1 MRCPAAS
8 VDWVGVGQGGAVF
21 IGTGR
26 GLGGGLGGL
35 GGLGGRFSLFGHRRH
50 LLRSMAASTASTFL
64 LRPIPP
70 FIFSS
75 LAACRVVGLLCS
87 VVVCF
92 CSCFCFLFS
101 AHSLSAGPYDLSPS
115 SKTHLGPDAGHDFG
129 WHHRLQIAA
138 TQWWIMATA
147 FSPGSTATACTAAGL
162 TSAGRPIDIERICA
176 SFDYAQHPR
185 VSRVG
190 NRVEITTTPKFGD
203 LTQYGVSE
211 ENEKRVWAAE
221 VRRLAAAVTDA
232 GVTQLE
238 GPAEWYGGD
247 ADANGYS
254 CLHDLAHSFQMALE
268 ICTHDDLIVAS
279 KSHPQQDYSHPIA
292 LSYNR
297 LERNFDDK
305 IQRRKFEHLGRG
317 GNRAFHAFV
326 NYVTATVAIVLL
338 RAAADDD
345 DLWADNCL
353 ASLAQFASKMKV
365 VGYDLPI
372 TTAISMAV
380 FLRSQPLLSP
390 IKLTHAM
397 DMDPPDAEYVAPLIA
412 FNQTVQQLLR
422 DATATLLWDA
432 TTGQP
437 SDMFETSAVIYDT
450 GFHGARRQLCQE
462 RNRRIGSA
470 AGTSTVQSASVVFDV
485 CRAIWSDIPD
495 DDRPVPCRTYV
506 NWSWTSDKGGKGTSK
521 TGAATR
527 RRSLTNMKD
536 VISVL
541 VPYTM
546 FCGPFPST
554 LAALVL
560 DAFAQQPP
568 IGACPEPST
577 HLASVR
583 IRTSQYA
590 WAETQMQVQ
599 YENHGPPHKNV
610 YDTALAQERALAR
623 AEEDSLIDDD
633 IRQRRHREMNE
644 RLREATTQMAGWT
657 IGPHSITVSDNWYC
671 RTTCTAISLLVLG
684 ALALISVAGGQP
696 LAGGVDRPNLVV
708 LVWTAAGFLMAY
720 VKSTRVEAWPWH
732 DFLRGQVVCRSISEI
747 HAVTKINPQT
757 LLAVLLWHADSMA
770 QRLRTSGPFCS
781 LFGEH
786 EAGGFDIDIA
796 PLNDTAMAGGHLFV
810 VVSTHDG
817 PALVDLVAQ
826 ADDETYTAVPNAG
839 SNTTSAHLRD
849 ALYCINAG
857 SPDHFLT
864 FIREKDETGSMKTKK
879 MFLPMYRLS
888 DNGVLEWNRVLGVL
902 DERAIF
908 R

>member
-1 MRCPAAS
+1 
-8 VDWVGVGQGGAVF
+8 
-21 IGTGR
+21 
-26 GLGGGLGGL
+26 
-35 GGLGGRFSLFGHRRH
+35 
-50 LLRSMAASTASTFL
+50 
-64 LRPIPP
+64 
-70 FIFSS
+70 
-75 LAACRVVGLLCS
+75 
-87 VVVCF
+87 
-92 CSCFCFLFS
+92 
-101 AHSLSAGPYDLSPS
+101 
-115 SKTHLGPDAGHDFG
+115 
-129 WHHRLQIAA
+129 
-138 TQWWIMATA
+138 MATA
-147 FSPGSTATACTAAGL
+147 FSPGSTATASTAAGL
-162 TSAGRPIDIERICA
+162 TPAGRPIDIPRICE
-176 SFDYAQHPR
+176 SFDRAQHPK

-190 NRVEITTTPKFGD
+190 NHVEITTTPKFGD

-221 VRRLAAAVTDA
+221 VRRLAAAVTDP
-232 GVTQLE
+232 GITQLE

-338 RAAADDD
+338 RTTDD

-390 IKLTHAM
+390 IKFTNPM
-397 DMDPPDAEYVAPLIA
+397 DLDPQEAEHIAPLIA

-437 SDMFETSAVIYDT
+437 SDMFETSAVLYDT

-462 RNRRIGSA
+462 RNRRIGSS
-470 AGTSTVQSASVVFDV
+470 AGRSTVRSASVVFDV

-506 NWSWTSDKGGKGTSK
+506 DWSWTSKNSNDKDGKGIHK
-521 TGAATR
+521 KGAATR

-554 LAALVL
+554 LAALVSASS
-560 DAFAQQPP
+560 DKQTPTT
-568 IGACPEPST
+568 CPEPST

-583 IRTSQYA
+583 IRTSQYTWLEA
-590 WAETQMQVQ
+590 QMQDQ

-623 AEEDSLIDDD
+623 SEDDSMIDDD
-633 IRQRRHREMNE
+633 IKQRRYREMNE
-644 RLREATTQMAGWT
+644 RLREATAQMANWT
-657 IGPHSITVSDNWYC
+657 IGPHSITINDNWYC
-671 RTTCTAISLLVLG
+671 RTTFTAISLLVLG
-684 ALALISVAGGQP
+684 ALALIFIAGRQP
-696 LAGGVDRPNLVV
+696 LAGVDRPNLVV

-757 LLAVLLWHADSMA
+757 LLAVLLWNANSMTIS
-770 QRLRTSGPFCS
+770 LRTSGPFCS

-786 EAGGFDIDIA
+786 ESGGFDIDIA

-826 ADDETYTAVPNAG
+826 ADAESYTSVPNAG
-839 SNTTSAHLRD
+839 SNTTTAHLRD

-864 FIREKDETGSMKTKK
+864 FIREKDETGSTKTRK

-908 R
+908 RLVRKQLHGD